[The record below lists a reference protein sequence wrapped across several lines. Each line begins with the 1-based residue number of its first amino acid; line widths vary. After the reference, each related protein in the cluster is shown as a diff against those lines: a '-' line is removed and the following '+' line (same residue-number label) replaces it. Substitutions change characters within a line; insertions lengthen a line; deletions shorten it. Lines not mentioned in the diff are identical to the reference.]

1 MVGFQNT
8 RVLSAPGRIEM
19 FTEEEKKNFKN
30 YVKCVEVVYK
40 AAKRKQPSK
49 VKTKQKI
56 KPSLS
61 GT

>member
-8 RVLSAPGRIEM
+8 MVLSASGRIEM
-19 FTEEEKKNFKN
+19 FTEEEKNFKN

-40 AAKRKQPSK
+40 AAEREQPSK

-56 KPSLS
+56 KPPLS